1 MATRIVKVTFK
12 VEDVLTDVDA
22 LPTLSDSDATFGI
35 QKDSDSSVIVAAG
48 TVMTKESTGVY
59 TYPFTDEVGE
69 TYTAW
74 VRYIKNGT
82 VNYFERDFE
91 ARSATGTMVASYSS
105 LLERVGHF
113 LFGIRSGYSSDQTDD
128 IEECITDGL
137 HDVYQAHTWSFFR
150 PIKPITTTAPYKTGT
165 VTVVDGVVTL
175 AGGTFP
181 DWAAVGVLKVDNG
194 YYEVD
199 TRDGDTQ
206 VTLENTSVDVD
217 ALTTFELCRPL
228 YDLPDNFESVEGNL
242 TYEPGQNCYYRE
254 VEVRDDS
261 EIRRLS
267 QYTPYTT
274 RPFYYG
280 IRTVEFDPTVGSR
293 RRLSLYPLPDDVYV
307 LNVRMKLR
315 STMIDAVNQ
324 FPIGAETL
332 TQVITEACLAAAE
345 RNYDEQGSVHT
356 ERFQTMLPLAITA
369 DLDMTS
375 PRLLGPDAPADERT
389 RRTIYQ
395 PIGDISV
402 DGVIQ

>member
-1 MATRIVKVTFK
+1 MATRIVEIIHK
-12 VEDVLTDVDA
+12 VEDVLTDFDA
-22 LPTLSDSDATFGI
+22 LPTLEDEAAVYGVKRDDTDAI
-35 QKDSDSSVIVAAG
+35 IVAAG

-59 TYPFTDEVGE
+59 TYPFEDVVGT

-74 VRYIKNGT
+74 VRSVYSGLIRYT
-82 VNYFERDFE
+82 ERDFV
-91 ARSATGTMVASYSS
+91 ARSVTGTMVASYSS
-105 LLERVGHF
+105 LKKRVGHF
-113 LFGIRSGYSSDQTDD
+113 LYGIRSGYSSDQISD

-150 PIKPITTTAPYKTGT
+150 PIKPITTTAPYATGT

-181 DWAAVGVLKVDNG
+181 SWSAIGVLKVDSG
-194 YYEVD
+194 YYEVN
-199 TRDGDTQ
+199 TRDSDTQ
-206 VTLENTSVDVD
+206 ITLENTSVDVD
-217 ALTTFELCRPL
+217 ALTTFELCRPV
-228 YDLPDNFESVEGNL
+228 YDLPVNFESIEGDL
-242 TYEPGQNCYYRE
+242 TYEPGQNSYYRP
-254 VEVRDDS
+254 VKVRDDS

-280 IRTVEFDPTVGSR
+280 LRNVEFDPTVGSR
-293 RRLSLYPLPDDVYV
+293 RRLSLYPLPDAVYV
-307 LNVRMKLR
+307 LKVRMKLR
-315 STMIDAVNQ
+315 ATMIDAVNQ
-324 FPIGAETL
+324 FPVGAETL

-375 PRLLGPDAPADERT
+375 PRLLGPDAPADET
-389 RRTIYQ
+389 KRTIFK
-395 PIGDISV
+395 PIGDLTLNGDIL
-402 DGVIQ
+402 